1 MFRIN
6 NNDFKILQ
14 KYKSFLMNLD
24 NSLENIPRK
33 DTYFKDR
40 IKNIS
45 LDVLKDILLC
55 SYDTSSV
62 KMYRTSIKANIALLD
77 FMLERLLLKKY
88 ISEKNLYK
96 LASELVEI
104 NKMVTGWLNN
114 SESKLVWFTSYI
126 WNWSKEKC

>member
-14 KYKSFLMNLD
+14 KYKIFLMNLD

-33 DTYFKDR
+33 DIYFKDR
-40 IKNIS
+40 IKNVS

-62 KMYRTSIKANIALLD
+62 SLYRTSIKANIALLD

-96 LASELVEI
+96 LATDLVEI

-114 SESKLVWFTSYI
+114 HESKFIWFIRYI
-126 WNWSKEKC
+126 WKWSKEKC

>member
-14 KYKSFLMNLD
+14 KYKIFLMNLD
-24 NSLENIPRK
+24 NLLENIPRK
-33 DTYFKDR
+33 DMYFKDR

-45 LDVLKDILLC
+45 LDILKDILLY

-77 FMLERLLLKKY
+77 FMLERLLLKRY

-96 LASELVEI
+96 LTTELVEI

-114 SESKLVWFTSYI
+114 SESKLI
-126 WNWSKEKC
+126 

>member
-1 MFRIN
+1 MLEQVYRAFRIN

-14 KYKSFLMNLD
+14 KYKTFLMNLD

-33 DTYFKDR
+33 DIYFKDR

-45 LDVLKDILLC
+45 LDVLKCILLC

-114 SESKLVWFTSYI
+114 NESKFV
-126 WNWSKEKC
+126 

>member
-33 DTYFKDR
+33 DMYFKDR
-40 IKNIS
+40 IKNVS

-62 KMYRTSIKANIALLD
+62 SSYRTSIKANIALLD

-96 LASELVEI
+96 LVTDLVEI

-114 SESKLVWFTSYI
+114 HESKFV
-126 WNWSKEKC
+126 

>member
-14 KYKSFLMNLD
+14 KYKIFLMNID
-24 NSLENIPRK
+24 DSLENIPRK
-33 DTYFKDR
+33 DMYFKDR

-55 SYDTSSV
+55 TYDTSSV
-62 KMYRTSIKANIALLD
+62 SLYRTSIKANIALFD

-96 LASELVEI
+96 LATDLVEI

-114 SESKLVWFTSYI
+114 HENKYF
-126 WNWSKEKC
+126 

>member
-96 LASELVEI
+96 LTNELVEI

-114 SESKLVWFTSYI
+114 CESKLIWFTSYI
-126 WNWSKEKC
+126 WNWSEEKC

>member
-14 KYKSFLMNLD
+14 KYKIFLMNLD

-33 DTYFKDR
+33 DMYFKDM
-40 IKNIS
+40 IKNVS

-62 KMYRTSIKANIALLD
+62 SLYRTSIKANIALLD

-96 LASELVEI
+96 IATDLVEI

-114 SESKLVWFTSYI
+114 HESKFI
-126 WNWSKEKC
+126 

>member
-1 MFRIN
+1 MKNKLKSYVGVRKMFRIN

-33 DTYFKDR
+33 DIYLKDR

-45 LDVLKDILLC
+45 LEVLKDILLC

-114 SESKLVWFTSYI
+114 NESKFV
-126 WNWSKEKC
+126 

>member
-14 KYKSFLMNLD
+14 KYKIFLMNLD

-33 DTYFKDR
+33 DMYFKDK
-40 IKNIS
+40 IKNVS

-62 KMYRTSIKANIALLD
+62 SLYRTSIKANIALLD

-96 LASELVEI
+96 LATDLVEI

-114 SESKLVWFTSYI
+114 HESKFI
-126 WNWSKEKC
+126 

>member
-33 DTYFKDR
+33 DIYFKDR

-55 SYDTSSV
+55 SYDSV

-96 LASELVEI
+96 LANELVEI

-114 SESKLVWFTSYI
+114 SESKLI
-126 WNWSKEKC
+126 

>member
-14 KYKSFLMNLD
+14 KYKTFLMNLD

-33 DTYFKDR
+33 DIYFKDR

-96 LASELVEI
+96 LVTELVEI

-114 SESKLVWFTSYI
+114 SESKLVWFTRNL

>member
-14 KYKSFLMNLD
+14 KYKMFLMNLD

-33 DTYFKDR
+33 DMYFKDR

-55 SYDTSSV
+55 TYDTSSV
-62 KMYRTSIKANIALLD
+62 SLYRTSIKANIALLD

-96 LASELVEI
+96 LATDLVEI

-114 SESKLVWFTSYI
+114 HENKYF
-126 WNWSKEKC
+126 

>member
-33 DTYFKDR
+33 DIYFKDR

-104 NKMVTGWLNN
+104 KKMVTGWLNN
-114 SESKLVWFTSYI
+114 SESKLI
-126 WNWSKEKC
+126 

>member
-14 KYKSFLMNLD
+14 KYKIFLMNLD

-33 DTYFKDR
+33 DMYFKDR
-40 IKNIS
+40 IKNVS

-62 KMYRTSIKANIALLD
+62 SLYRTSIKANIALLD

-96 LASELVEI
+96 LATDLVEI
-104 NKMVTGWLNN
+104 NKMVNGWLNN
-114 SESKLVWFTSYI
+114 HESKFI
-126 WNWSKEKC
+126 

>member
-33 DTYFKDR
+33 DIYFKDR

-114 SESKLVWFTSYI
+114 NESKFVWFTSYI

>member
-14 KYKSFLMNLD
+14 KYKIFLMNLD
-24 NSLENIPRK
+24 NFLENIPRK
-33 DTYFKDR
+33 DMYFKDR
-40 IKNIS
+40 IKNVS

-62 KMYRTSIKANIALLD
+62 SSYITSIKANIALLD
-77 FMLERLLLKKY
+77 FMLERLSLKKY

-96 LASELVEI
+96 IATDLVEL

-114 SESKLVWFTSYI
+114 HESKFVWFI
-126 WNWSKEKC
+126 RHI

>member
-1 MFRIN
+1 MFRI

-14 KYKSFLMNLD
+14 KYKSFRMNLD

-33 DTYFKDR
+33 DMYFKDR
-40 IKNIS
+40 IKNIY
-45 LDVLKDILLC
+45 LDVLKGILLLC

-114 SESKLVWFTSYI
+114 NESKLV
-126 WNWSKEKC
+126 

>member
-14 KYKSFLMNLD
+14 KYKTFLMNLD
-24 NSLENIPRK
+24 NSLKNIPRK
-33 DTYFKDR
+33 DMYFKDR

-96 LASELVEI
+96 LTTELVEI
-104 NKMVTGWLNN
+104 NKMVTGNN

>member
-1 MFRIN
+1 MFRI

-33 DTYFKDR
+33 DMYFKDR
-40 IKNIS
+40 IKNIY
-45 LDVLKDILLC
+45 LDVLKGILLLC

-62 KMYRTSIKANIALLD
+62 KMYKTSIKANIALLD
-77 FMLERLLLKKY
+77 FMLERLLLKIY
-88 ISEKNLYK
+88 ISEMNLYK
-96 LASELVEI
+96 LANELVEI

-114 SESKLVWFTSYI
+114 SESKLIWFTSYI
-126 WNWSKEKC
+126 WDGSKEKC

>member
-14 KYKSFLMNLD
+14 KYKIFLMNLD

-33 DTYFKDR
+33 DMYFKDR

-45 LDVLKDILLC
+45 LDVL
-55 SYDTSSV
+55 
-62 KMYRTSIKANIALLD
+62 KANIALLD

-88 ISEKNLYK
+88 KWKK
-96 LASELVEI
+96 LI
-104 NKMVTGWLNN
+104 
-114 SESKLVWFTSYI
+114 
-126 WNWSKEKC
+126 

>member
-14 KYKSFLMNLD
+14 KYKTFLMNLD
-24 NSLENIPRK
+24 NSLKNIPRK
-33 DTYFKDR
+33 DMYFKDR

-45 LDVLKDILLC
+45 LDVLKDILL

-114 SESKLVWFTSYI
+114 NESKFV
-126 WNWSKEKC
+126 

>member
-14 KYKSFLMNLD
+14 KYKIFLMNLD

-33 DTYFKDR
+33 DMYFKDR

-45 LDVLKDILLC
+45 LDVL
-55 SYDTSSV
+55 
-62 KMYRTSIKANIALLD
+62 KANIALLD

-88 ISEKNLYK
+88 K
-96 LASELVEI
+96 
-104 NKMVTGWLNN
+104 
-114 SESKLVWFTSYI
+114 
-126 WNWSKEKC
+126 

>member
-33 DTYFKDR
+33 DMYFKDK

-45 LDVLKDILLC
+45 LDVLKDILWC

-96 LASELVEI
+96 LANELVEI
-104 NKMVTGWLNN
+104 NKMITGWLNN
-114 SESKLVWFTSYI
+114 SESKLIWFTWYI
-126 WNWSKEKC
+126 WDWSKEKS

>member
-14 KYKSFLMNLD
+14 KYKIFLMNLD
-24 NSLENIPRK
+24 NSLENISRK
-33 DTYFKDR
+33 DMYFKDR
-40 IKNIS
+40 IKNVS

-62 KMYRTSIKANIALLD
+62 SSYRTSIKANIALLD

-96 LASELVEI
+96 LVTDLVEI

-114 SESKLVWFTSYI
+114 HESKFV
-126 WNWSKEKC
+126 

>member
-33 DTYFKDR
+33 DIYFKDR

-62 KMYRTSIKANIALLD
+62 KIYRTSIKANIALFDL
-77 FMLERLLLKKY
+77 MLERLLLKKY

-114 SESKLVWFTSYI
+114 NESKFVWFTSYI

>member
-14 KYKSFLMNLD
+14 KYKMFLMNLD
-24 NSLENIPRK
+24 NSLKNIPRK
-33 DTYFKDR
+33 DMYFKDR

-45 LDVLKDILLC
+45 LDVLKNILLC
-55 SYDTSSV
+55 FYDTSSV
-62 KMYRTSIKANIALLD
+62 SLYRTSIKANIALLD

-96 LASELVEI
+96 LATDLVEI

-114 SESKLVWFTSYI
+114 HESKFI
-126 WNWSKEKC
+126 

>member
-14 KYKSFLMNLD
+14 KYKTFLMNLD
-24 NSLENIPRK
+24 NSLKNIPRK
-33 DTYFKDR
+33 DMYFKDR

-96 LASELVEI
+96 LATPCNHALP
-104 NKMVTGWLNN
+104 VTIPAAISVFRIPAENAPRAL
-114 SESKLVWFTSYI
+114 
-126 WNWSKEKC
+126 